1 MTIWKSKDKQPKA
14 NKDILSVCFCDG
26 VTYYVNEYKSKG
38 QHLTLHNV
46 VKWCYIDD
54 LLALEEQNERLYQNQ
69 MSIVETNNVLI
80 KRLQEQQATI
90 DNLREI
96 IRKKDEA
103 LNTLKDDITW
113 LISGGLNSSGGISIE
128 KGQAN
133 RMYETAQQALKIGE
147 KE

>member
-1 MTIWKSKDKQPKA
+1 MSLTEQWKRGE
-14 NKDILSVCFCDG
+14 LEDG
-26 VTYYVNEYKSKG
+26 HYYVKD
-38 QHLTLHNV
+38 
-46 VKWCYIDD
+46 DD
-54 LLALEEQNERLYQNQ
+54 LFVAEFFCGSFMVEEQIITINEVIAPVPTYK
-69 MSIVETNNVLI
+69 E
-80 KRLQEQQATI
+80 LQEQQATI

>member
-1 MTIWKSKDKQPKA
+1 MSFTEEKNDGAVYAGQPKDK
-14 NKDILSVCFCDG
+14 DFII
-26 VTYYVNEYKSKG
+26 KG
-38 QHLTLHNV
+38 
-46 VKWCYIDD
+46 
-54 LLALEEQNERLYQNQ
+54 LEEQNERLYQNQ

-96 IRKKDEA
+96 IRKKDKA

-133 RMYETAQQALKIGE
+133 RMYETAQQALAKMTKSDFIIK
-147 KE
+147 KEDTTTNGDILRSKTNV

>member
-1 MTIWKSKDKQPKA
+1 MNVGKLKSSVTLTKTKSFRRATMTQEKTTVERLTEKALDIIKD
-14 NKDILSVCFCDG
+14 NDFVI
-26 VTYYVNEYKSKG
+26 KG
-38 QHLTLHNV
+38 LG
-46 VKWCYIDD
+46 
-54 LLALEEQNERLYQNQ
+54 EQTERLYQNQ

-96 IRKKDEA
+96 IRKKDGA

-133 RMYETAQQALKIGE
+133 RMYETAQQALAINT
-147 KE
+147 